1 MERCLHLK
9 TELKF
14 RNAEDT
20 SSTIFHNLQPGK
32 GIKLLRGGTAAMGE
46 RLFSKA
52 DAASQRS
59 GNYRRA
65 HNNNIENPNAP
76 LEGTV

>member
-1 MERCLHLK
+1 MEGCLHLK

-20 SSTIFHNLQPGK
+20 SSTIFHSLQPGK

-46 RLFSKA
+46 RLFSKT
-52 DAASQRS
+52 DAAS
-59 GNYRRA
+59 
-65 HNNNIENPNAP
+65 
-76 LEGTV
+76 